1 MRHAFL
7 FAAASAV
14 PLHACA
20 SSDNRVETAC
30 TSNSECAETELCATN
45 FCGGIGLCVTRET
58 MCDDTDVDLA
68 CGCDGLTCTPEGPVV
83 GCDGL
88 RYAEACEA
96 AANGVRVRPEN

>member
-1 MRHAFL
+1 
-7 FAAASAV
+7 
-14 PLHACA
+14 
-20 SSDNRVETAC
+20 
-30 TSNSECAETELCATN
+30 
-45 FCGGIGLCVTRET
+45 
-58 MCDDTDVDLA
+58 MCDDTDVDFA